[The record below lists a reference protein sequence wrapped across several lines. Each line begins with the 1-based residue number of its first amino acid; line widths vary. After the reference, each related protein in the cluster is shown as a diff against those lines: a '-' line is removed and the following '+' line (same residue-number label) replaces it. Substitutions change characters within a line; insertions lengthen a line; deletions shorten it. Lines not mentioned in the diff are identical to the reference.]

1 MNTFDKLTPE
11 IINKLKHNE
20 IFVFGS
26 NTKGLHGGGA
36 AYYATQFFGAAWGI
50 SEGLTGN
57 TYAIPTCTPEIE
69 KVGINE
75 LKSSIDRFIQYAIEN
90 HALNFLVTP
99 IGCGIA
105 GWGVDEVAPMF
116 ESAKS
121 LPNVSLPE
129 SFWKYFFEIKINK
142 QK

>member
-11 IINKLKHNE
+11 IITELKHNE

-26 NTKGLHGGGA
+26 NTKGLHAGGA
-36 AYYATQFFGAAWGI
+36 AYYANRFFGAVWGV
-50 SEGLTGN
+50 SDGVTGN

-69 KVGINE
+69 KVGVNE
-75 LKSSIDRFIQYAIEN
+75 LKSSIDRFIQYATEN
-90 HALNFLVTP
+90 PALNFLVTP

-105 GWGVDEVAPMF
+105 GWSVDEVEPMF

-121 LPNVSLPE
+121 LPNVLLPE
-129 SFWKYFFEIKINK
+129 SFWKYFFEIKTNK